1 MEQQQASLKLMVEN
15 LLKQFRAQNN
25 LNDASKN
32 STEQNAMTTTEPEE
46 DTSAPVEV
54 NEPFKALAYDRQD
67 ILSLKEAAEFF
78 NDESKAIS
86 QMPFKPSAG
95 EVYLFKAKSVS
106 ARDDWRAN
114 GHRFIQANGGRWA
127 YNGGMLKRKIAH
139 CVTPESVKS
148 TRLTLQYHFYHFGKC
163 TF

>member
-1 MEQQQASLKLMVEN
+1 MEQQQLEASLKLMVEN
-15 LLKQFRAQNN
+15 LFKQFREQNN
-25 LNDASKN
+25 LNDA
-32 STEQNAMTTTEPEE
+32 TENAMTTTEPEE
-46 DTSAPVEV
+46 DNSAPVEV